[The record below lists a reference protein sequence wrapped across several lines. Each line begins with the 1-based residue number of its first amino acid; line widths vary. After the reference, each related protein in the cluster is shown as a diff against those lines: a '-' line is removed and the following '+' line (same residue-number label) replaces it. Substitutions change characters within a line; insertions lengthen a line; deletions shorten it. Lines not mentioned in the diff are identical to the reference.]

1 MPNVQARF
9 SANPQKPVLGS
20 SFHQQADGQVPVCFI
35 TDIKDIILIQHK
47 PTETSKWVVSRSR
60 INITRLWACSTAFI
74 KCVCAIPD
82 NDVPTPPLTNRSVFR
97 PKPQQKSS
105 NEVIQDDASTPY
117 PLGIGDEICVYFGY
131 LNNIS
136 EDIKPEDIG
145 AKFRRVF
152 IGGIDTITEASNFNE
167 GVTLAIECR
176 DRMKYLMDSLSNY
189 NSADTSKP
197 SLAESERSKARSQVI
212 LEIARSA
219 VGDFT
224 DSTSCTTNGCGYK
237 IIQHNSTAQN
247 YTDIDYFYTSNVE
260 GSLAVKDGS
269 KKQSS
274 VSIMPKFYIQ
284 STRQDY
290 GPQAQVNF
298 PMVVDRLPIDY
309 LKYMSLQEVYYTEV
323 FAHNVTGDYY
333 YSARFVSTEGLTNPK
348 LLYRTYFNRITPP
361 GLGKLYNKDNSI
373 DNLHPSQIAIAYQE
387 ENSLISWRS
396 NVIIKNDATG
406 TSLSSNFLHVKTTP
420 PRFEKRG
427 FPCSYVFIT
436 DSTLSKPAEYAATAI
451 AYIRR
456 VGKPVRA
463 AELHLLGDPSLSPG
477 ELIQVIG
484 SMPKNTTTPQDQ
496 KTLLEESFK
505 QRQNAM
511 SYANLYKTEIKET
524 VQAISNS
531 VTTAESS
538 SSESTPISVNGI
550 SIKTTGSVT
559 VQTITE
565 STNIYCSATTDS
577 SSEPPD
583 SPSTDTNGSSTSDSE
598 SNNSSSG
605 STDSQSTATSESSN
619 IADITV
625 LEDINSMWRI
635 ENVQHQFN
643 DGKPGF
649 YSILALT
656 NPY

>member
-35 TDIKDIILIQHK
+35 TDIKNKILIQHK
-47 PTETSKWVVSRSR
+47 PTETSEWVVSRSR

-82 NDVPTPPLTNRSVFR
+82 NDVPTPPLTNTPVFR
-97 PKPQQKSS
+97 PKPQQRDSS
-105 NEVIQDDASTPY
+105 DIISEDASTPY

-136 EDIKPEDIG
+136 EDIKKEDIG

-167 GVTLAIECR
+167 GVTIAIECR
-176 DRMKYLMDSLSNY
+176 DRMKYLMDSISNY
-189 NSADTSKP
+189 NPADTSKP
-197 SLAESERSKARSQVI
+197 QLAESERSKARSQVI

-224 DSTSCTTNGCGYK
+224 ESTSCTTNGCGYK
-237 IIQHNSTAQN
+237 ILQHTDSGEN
-247 YTDIDYFYTSNVE
+247 YTDIDYFYTPSAV

-269 KKQSS
+269 KKQLP
-274 VSIMPKFYIQ
+274 VSIMPTFYIQ

-290 GPQAQVNF
+290 GEQDQVSF
-298 PMVVDRLPIDY
+298 HMVVDRLPIDY

-333 YSARFVSTEGLTNPK
+333 YSARFVSTEGLGNPK

-396 NVIIKNDATG
+396 NVIIKNDGTG
-406 TSLSSNFLHVKTTP
+406 QNPSSNFLHVKSTP
-420 PRFEKRG
+420 VRFEKRG

-436 DSTLSKPAEYAATAI
+436 DSTLNKPAEYAATAI

-511 SYANLYKTEIKET
+511 SYANLYKQEIKDI
-524 VQAISNS
+524 VSAIDRDVS
-531 VTTAESS
+531 VTESS
-538 SSESTPISVNGI
+538 SSESTPVSVHGI
-550 SIKTTGSVT
+550 KKTGDLT
-559 VQTITE
+559 VQSLTE
-565 STNIYCSATTDS
+565 GTNIYCSAITDSATTDP
-577 SSEPPD
+577 SSE
-583 SPSTDTNGSSTSDSE
+583 NSDDP
-598 SNNSSSG
+598 G
-605 STDSQSTATSESSN
+605 STPEPNPSSATSESSN

-625 LEDINSMWRI
+625 LEDIDSMWRI

>member
-1 MPNVQARF
+1 
-9 SANPQKPVLGS
+9 
-20 SFHQQADGQVPVCFI
+20 
-35 TDIKDIILIQHK
+35 
-47 PTETSKWVVSRSR
+47 
-60 INITRLWACSTAFI
+60 
-74 KCVCAIPD
+74 
-82 NDVPTPPLTNRSVFR
+82 
-97 PKPQQKSS
+97 
-105 NEVIQDDASTPY
+105 
-117 PLGIGDEICVYFGY
+117 
-131 LNNIS
+131 
-136 EDIKPEDIG
+136 
-145 AKFRRVF
+145 
-152 IGGIDTITEASNFNE
+152 
-167 GVTLAIECR
+167 
-176 DRMKYLMDSLSNY
+176 MKYLMDSISNY
-189 NSADTSKP
+189 NPADTSKP
-197 SLAESERSKARSQVI
+197 QLAESERSKARSQVI

-224 DSTSCTTNGCGYK
+224 ESTSCTTNGCGYK
-237 IIQHNSTAQN
+237 ILQHTDSSEN
-247 YTDIDYFYTSNVE
+247 YTDIDYFYTPSAV

-269 KKQSS
+269 KKQLP
-274 VSIMPKFYIQ
+274 VSIMPTFYIQ

-290 GPQAQVNF
+290 GGQDQVSF
-298 PMVVDRLPIDY
+298 HMVVDRLPIDY

-333 YSARFVSTEGLTNPK
+333 YSARFVSTEGLGNPK

-406 TSLSSNFLHVKTTP
+406 TSPSSNFLHVKSTP
-420 PRFEKRG
+420 ARFEKRG

-511 SYANLYKTEIKET
+511 SYANLYKQEIKEI
-524 VQAISNS
+524 VSAIDRDVS
-531 VTTAESS
+531 VTESS
-538 SSESTPISVNGI
+538 SSESTSISVNG
-550 SIKTTGSVT
+550 IKTTGSVT

-565 STNIYCSATTDS
+565 STNIYCSATTNS
-577 SSEPPD
+577 STEATENQSSATTD
-583 SPSTDTNGSSTSDSE
+583 SPTEATENQSS
-598 SNNSSSG
+598 
-605 STDSQSTATSESSN
+605 ATSESSN

-625 LEDINSMWRI
+625 LEDIDSMWRI